1 MLLYDERKG
10 TERPMRRNSAS
21 STLRYFVVWY
31 GPRIAGFGSNNTDAL
46 RKTRNPDKYTKN
58 AERNRLRAIETERR
72 HIWSEALRQ
81 AQRLAAV
88 HDPTGATFGI
98 GAVTTNEDGTVVSVE
113 AQRRREERRKAV
125 EANKGEGATSI
136 FDGAKLTEANNNK
149 ISEPSEEKNEHA
161 VVSHRIHGPPVYT
174 SPNSV
179 PQPPDQ
185 LKNTISRSQQ
195 KRLTKFEPRP
205 PPPRPILPEGVSVP
219 EGEENWIALWD
230 LPDDQLE
237 RRVLRAKKRAAAARK
252 ALRVKQKSGK
262 VERRAARD
270 EKRKVYRELKLTWK
284 MIKGRFRELQ
294 LCQPLLIRYHRRGE
308 KTQDENKECRGRRG
322 QEDSSSYC

>member
-1 MLLYDERKG
+1 MRK
-10 TERPMRRNSAS
+10 NSAS

-31 GPRIAGFGSNNTDAL
+31 GARIAGFGNDETDIV

-88 HDPTGATFGI
+88 HDPSGTTFGI

-113 AQRRREERRKAV
+113 AQRRREERRKAA
-125 EANKGEGATSI
+125 EASKGEGATSI
-136 FDGAKLTEANNNK
+136 SDGAKLTVANHNT
-149 ISEPSEEKNEHA
+149 ISELPQEKNGQGC
-161 VVSHRIHGPPVYT
+161 VNHRIYGDPSAHTKASSAPYA
-174 SPNSV
+174 
-179 PQPPDQ
+179 PDQ
-185 LKNTISRSQQ
+185 PKNTISKSQQ

-205 PPPRPILPEGVSVP
+205 PPPRPILPKGVSVP

-230 LPDDQLE
+230 LPDNELE

-270 EKRKVYRELKLTWK
+270 EKRKVYRDLKLTWK
-284 MIKGRFRELQ
+284 TIKGRFRALQ
-294 LCQPLLIRYHRRGE
+294 ICQPLLMHHHRRGE

>member
-1 MLLYDERKG
+1 ML
-10 TERPMRRNSAS
+10 P
-21 STLRYFVVWY
+21 YFVVWY
-31 GPRIAGFGSNNTDAL
+31 GSRIAGFGSNNTNAAQ
-46 RKTRNPDKYTKN
+46 KTRNPDKYTKN

-88 HDPTGATFGI
+88 YDPTGATFGI
-98 GAVTTNEDGTVVSVE
+98 GAVTTKEDGTVVSVE
-113 AQRRREERRKAV
+113 AQRRREERRKA
-125 EANKGEGATSI
+125 AGASTGEGPTPVS
-136 FDGAKLTEANNNK
+136 DGAKLTEPNHAKTSELLQEQDGQAPVNHRLHGDASAHTHS
-149 ISEPSEEKNEHA
+149 ISAP
-161 VVSHRIHGPPVYT
+161 RL
-174 SPNSV
+174 
-179 PQPPDQ
+179 PDQ
-185 LKNTISRSQQ
+185 PKKTISKSQQ

-205 PPPRPILPEGVSVP
+205 PPPRPILPDGVSVP

-270 EKRKVYRELKLTWK
+270 EKRKVYRDLKLTWK
-284 MIKGRFRELQ
+284 MIKGGLG
-294 LCQPLLIRYHRRGE
+294 C
-308 KTQDENKECRGRRG
+308 
-322 QEDSSSYC
+322 